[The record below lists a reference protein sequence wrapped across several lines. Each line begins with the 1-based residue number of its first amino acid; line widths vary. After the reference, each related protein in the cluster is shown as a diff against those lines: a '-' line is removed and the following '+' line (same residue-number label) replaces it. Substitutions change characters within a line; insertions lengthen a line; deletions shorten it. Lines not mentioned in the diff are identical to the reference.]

1 MVIRKMFVFRI
12 QIFLLSFGKKRNEII
27 CCPIRCKE
35 SDLTTKK
42 EKRESN
48 K

>member
-1 MVIRKMFVFRI
+1 MVIWKMFVFRI
-12 QIFLLSFGKKRNEII
+12 QIFLLSFGKKQIEMI
-27 CCPIRCKE
+27 CCPIWCKE

-48 K
+48 N